1 VGKRAVT
8 PAVERVYAAHAPGYL
23 ALVNRIT
30 ATDRL
35 IDEVVYRLYGLT
47 EEEIAVVEG
56 TATDS

>member
-1 VGKRAVT
+1 MEDCTASDAG
-8 PAVERVYAAHAPGYL
+8 G
-23 ALVNRIT
+23 T

-56 TATDS
+56 TRS

>member
-47 EEEIAVVEG
+47 EEEIAVVEEK
-56 TATDS
+56 S